1 MKRIFLVGYMG
12 VGKTTISHVLANL
25 FNFSAIDLDYWI
37 QRTYRKTISELFKEK
52 GEEKFRQIERNA
64 LLEVAAFEN
73 VVISTGGGT
82 PCFFDN
88 MEMMN
93 QAGITVYMKAS
104 VAELAA
110 RLNASKTVRPLLA
123 GKDDVAMVAFI
134 EKHLTLREPF
144 YKKAHITFHSNRLVT
159 KEHTVQTAQAI
170 AEMIVEYNRVEKKSY
185 LGNVPNES

>member
-12 VGKTTISHVLANL
+12 VGKTTISLPLANH
-25 FNFSAIDLDYWI
+25 FNFSVIDLDHWI
-37 QRTYRKTISELFKEK
+37 QRTHRKTIVELFEEK

-88 MEMMN
+88 MEVMN
-93 QAGITVYMKAS
+93 QAGITVYMKAT

-123 GKDDVAMVAFI
+123 GKDEAATVAFI
-134 EKHLTLREPF
+134 EKHLTVRESF

-159 KEHTVQTAQAI
+159 KEHTAQSAQAI
-170 AEMIVEYNRVEKKSY
+170 AEMIEEYNRTERMNRDK
-185 LGNVPNES
+185 